1 MTEQPKFIN
10 VPLPIFAEED
20 GDAINPGLRV
30 PTDIYEV
37 ARLTRSQ
44 REERLGNLIKQAYD
58 IYQLSLDALDGREH
72 MGSLISW
79 SGGNDSNVLA
89 HLMRPVATHA
99 YMANT
104 GIGIEETRQ
113 FVRDQAAAWNLPLI
127 EKKATGK
134 DTYEVFVTKHG
145 FPGPAQHDRMYQRLK
160 QRQQRKA
167 RAELV
172 KNGIKQRVIFIG
184 GRRRQE
190 SKKRKSLGFLDRD
203 GSIINVSPII
213 NWTYLDMTTYR
224 LTHDNVPI
232 NGMSVKLGMSGEC
245 LCGAN
250 AKPGELDRVREH
262 APAVADRIDTIASR
276 ARANGVPAPFDRWGH
291 GQGKPL
297 ENPMCSEGCGT
308 SQTDPL
314 WQLLDPLAA
323 EDPINQMGSHDGK
336 AAA

>member
-1 MTEQPKFIN
+1 MSE
-10 VPLPIFAEED
+10 PLYFNTPFPIFAEEE
-20 GDAINPGLRV
+20 GDALNPGLRA

-37 ARLTRSQ
+37 AKLSRPQ
-44 REERLGNLIKQAYD
+44 REERLDKLIKQAWD
-58 IYQLSLDALDGREH
+58 IYQLALDALEGREH

-79 SGGNDSNVLA
+79 SGGNDSNILA

-113 FVRDQAAAWNLPLI
+113 FVRDTAESWGLPLI
-127 EKKATGK
+127 EKKASPR
-134 DTYEVFVTKHG
+134 DSYELFVLNHG

-167 RAELV
+167 RKDLV
-172 KNGIKQRVIFIG
+172 ANGHKQRVIFIG

-190 SKKRKSLGFLDRD
+190 SRKRRTLGYLDRD

-213 NWTYLDMTTYR
+213 NWTKLDMTTYR
-224 LTHDNVPI
+224 LTYDDVPL
-232 NGMSVKLGMSGEC
+232 NGMSVRLGMSGEC

-250 AKPGELDRVREH
+250 AKPGELERVRDH
-262 APAVADRIDTIASR
+262 APAVAGQIDDLAAR
-276 ARANGVPAPFDRWGH
+276 ARANGIKAPYDRWGH

-297 ENPMCSEGCGT
+297 EDPMCPEGCGT
-308 SQTDPL
+308 ANTDPL
-314 WQLLDPLAA
+314 WTLLDPLAK
-323 EDPINQMGSHDGK
+323 EDPLYLEK
-336 AAA
+336 AS

>member
-1 MTEQPKFIN
+1 MKTQLFTNI
-10 VPLPIFAEED
+10 PLPIFAEEN
-20 GDAINPGLRV
+20 GDAINPGLRA

-37 ARLTRSQ
+37 ARLTRPQ
-44 REERLGNLIKQAYD
+44 REERLENLTKQAYD
-58 IYQLSLDALDGREH
+58 IYQLSLEALDGREH

-127 EKKATGK
+127 EKTASKK
-134 DTYEVFVTKHG
+134 DSYELFVTTHG

-172 KNGIKQRVIFIG
+172 TNGIRQRVIFIG

-190 SKKRKSLGFLDRD
+190 SRKRMSLGFLDRD

-213 NWTYLDMTTYR
+213 NWTHLDMTTYR
-224 LTHDNVPI
+224 LIHDDVPI

-262 APAVADRIDTIASR
+262 APAVAMQIDSLASK
-276 ARANGVPAPFDRWGH
+276 ARENGVAAPFDQWGH
-291 GQGKPL
+291 GQGKPI
-297 ENPMCSEGCGT
+297 ENPKCGDGCGIAN
-308 SQTDPL
+308 TDPL
-314 WQLLDPLAA
+314 WQLLDPLAKD
-323 EDPINQMGSHDGK
+323 DPLNWAIDSGK
-336 AAA
+336 DAA

>member
-1 MTEQPKFIN
+1 MSEALFTD

-20 GDAINPGLRV
+20 GDAINPGLRT

-37 ARLTRSQ
+37 ARLTRPQ
-44 REERLGNLIKQAYD
+44 REERLVNLIKQAYD
-58 IYQLSLDALDGREH
+58 IYQLSLEALEGREH

-104 GIGIEETRQ
+104 GIGIEATRQ
-113 FVRDQAAAWNLPLI
+113 FVRDTAAGWGLPLI
-127 EKKATGK
+127 EKTASKK
-134 DTYEVFVTKHG
+134 DSYEMFVLEHG

-172 KNGIKQRVIFIG
+172 RNGIKQRVIFIG

-190 SKKRKSLGFLDRD
+190 SRKRMSLGFLDRD

-213 NWTYLDMTTYR
+213 NWTHLDMTTYR
-224 LTHDNVPI
+224 LLHDDVPL
-232 NGMSVKLGMSGEC
+232 NSMSVRLGMSGEC

-262 APAVADRIDTIASR
+262 APAVAAQIDCLASQ
-276 ARANGVPAPFDRWGH
+276 ARKNGVPAPFDRWGH

-308 SQTDPL
+308 ANTDPL
-314 WQLLDPLAA
+314 WQLLDPLAKD
-323 EDPINQMGSHDGK
+323 DPLNWAIATEPEPQP
-336 AAA
+336 

>member
-1 MTEQPKFIN
+1 MT
-10 VPLPIFAEED
+10 V
-20 GDAINPGLRV
+20 
-30 PTDIYEV
+30 
-37 ARLTRSQ
+37 
-44 REERLGNLIKQAYD
+44 
-58 IYQLSLDALDGREH
+58 
-72 MGSLISW
+72 
-79 SGGNDSNVLA
+79 NVLA

-127 EKKATGK
+127 EKTASEK
-134 DTYEVFVTKHG
+134 DSYELFVTTHG
-145 FPGPAQHDRMYQRLK
+145 FPGPAQHNRMYQRLK

-167 RAELV
+167 RNELV
-172 KNGIKQRVIFIG
+172 TDGTKQRVIFIG

-190 SKKRKSLGFLDRD
+190 SQRRKSLGYLDRD

-213 NWTYLDMTTYR
+213 NWTHLDMTTYR
-224 LTHDNVPI
+224 LVHNDVPI

-262 APAVADRIDTIASR
+262 APDVAVQIDGIAAK
-276 ARANGVPAPFDRWGH
+276 ARSNGVPAPFDKWGH

-297 ENPMCSEGCGT
+297 ENPKCDEGCGT
-308 SQTDPL
+308 ANTDPL
-314 WQLLDPLAA
+314 WQLLDPLAK
-323 EDPINQMGSHDGK
+323 EDPLIRK
-336 AAA
+336 AAV